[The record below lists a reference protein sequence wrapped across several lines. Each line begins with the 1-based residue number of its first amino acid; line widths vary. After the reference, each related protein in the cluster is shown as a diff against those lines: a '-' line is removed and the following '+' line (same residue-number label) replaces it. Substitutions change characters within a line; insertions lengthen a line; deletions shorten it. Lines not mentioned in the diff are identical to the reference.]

1 MLVISALCVPISIY
15 QMSSLYLQYC
25 CIDYDDGVLWL
36 MVAQPEVLVVVVPQV
51 EVTQVEVTQV
61 EVLVTTQQTQ
71 VLDVVL

>member
-51 EVTQVEVTQV
+51 EVTQVEV
-61 EVLVTTQQTQ
+61 LVTTQQTQ

>member
-1 MLVISALCVPISIY
+1 
-15 QMSSLYLQYC
+15 MSSLYLQYC

-51 EVTQVEVTQV
+51 EVTQVEV
-61 EVLVTTQQTQ
+61 LVTAQQTQ